1 MSGGG
6 GGEEIDK
13 LVRRRFDIICKL
25 GKGAYGIVWQAREKR
40 SGAKVAL
47 KKCFDAF
54 RNSTDAQ
61 RTYREIMYLQK
72 LTGHDNIVRM
82 QHVIRAE
89 NDQDIYL
96 TFDHMETDLHAVI
109 RANILE
115 EVHKKYI
122 IYQLLKALKYLHSGE
137 LLHRDIKPSNL
148 LLNADC
154 KATLC
159 DFGLCRSV
167 AEVSAG
173 NAPTPVLTDY
183 VATRWYRAPEIL
195 LGSTQYGKGV
205 DMWAVGCILGE
216 MLLGKPLFPGSST
229 VNQLEK
235 VIELTGP
242 PSQEAVTNMA
252 SPFAATMVNDVC
264 KQPTL
269 RKVDIRTLIQGVA
282 PEAYK
287 LLEKCLNFDPKMRC
301 TAEEALADPYVK
313 EFHDPENEPVY
324 PYGAISISIDD
335 NTKLQAADYRDRLYR
350 EITKQKKEMR
360 RRREKSAAAEEPP
373 K

>member
-1 MSGGG
+1 MSSGG

-122 IYQLLKALKYLHSGE
+122 IYQLLKALKFLHSGE
-137 LLHRDIKPSNL
+137 LTRVKGQEEMIGIVKLTKI
-148 LLNADC
+148 
-154 KATLC
+154 
-159 DFGLCRSV
+159 
-167 AEVSAG
+167 
-173 NAPTPVLTDY
+173 PVLLTSTRGA
-183 VATRWYRAPEIL
+183 VWTGATKSLSRSGL
-195 LGSTQYGKGV
+195 
-205 DMWAVGCILGE
+205 D
-216 MLLGKPLFPGSST
+216 
-229 VNQLEK
+229 
-235 VIELTGP
+235 
-242 PSQEAVTNMA
+242 
-252 SPFAATMVNDVC
+252 
-264 KQPTL
+264 
-269 RKVDIRTLIQGVA
+269 
-282 PEAYK
+282 
-287 LLEKCLNFDPKMRC
+287 
-301 TAEEALADPYVK
+301 TAERIIV
-313 EFHDPENEPVY
+313 
-324 PYGAISISIDD
+324 
-335 NTKLQAADYRDRLYR
+335 
-350 EITKQKKEMR
+350 
-360 RRREKSAAAEEPP
+360 
-373 K
+373 